1 MGSNTL
7 TLPPRTIAPSAHTKA
22 VLIFAIA
29 VGAAL
34 NLLAAIANTSGWGED
49 FNQFY
54 SASRLAGTGQMYNW
68 DLLRKIEDQNGNEV
82 PTGRLP
88 VVIFGAKLI
97 AWLPYSVARV
107 VWLIGCLFALAIF
120 AVAWPGVDRSMMALE
135 LAWSLPVGLLLVLGQ
150 DTPFWLMLMALGL
163 LLLQSGRP
171 QLAGMVFALC
181 ICKFHLSLGI
191 PIFLVAQK
199 RWSALA
205 SACAT
210 GAALLAACFLIEGPA
225 WPLRYLEAS
234 RRPEFSPAV
243 YRMPNLN
250 GIAYWLPWP
259 AAIEIALTLA
269 VICLLWMACRNTSD
283 LGFAGAVAA
292 ATGLLLAHHCYA
304 NDCALLI
311 PLLVLTIL
319 RPGAPQWLK
328 LTAVVLFTPAPV
340 FLLTTFKP
348 FAGQI
353 MVVGFVVSALVVAAL
368 ATRETAQ
375 VPNAAE

>member
-88 VVIFGAKLI
+88 VVIFGAKII

-120 AVAWPGVDRSMMALE
+120 AVAWPGVDRSMMALA

-171 QLAGMVFALC
+171 RLAGMVFALC
-181 ICKFHLSLGI
+181 ICKFH
-191 PIFLVAQK
+191 
-199 RWSALA
+199 
-205 SACAT
+205 
-210 GAALLAACFLIEGPA
+210 
-225 WPLRYLEAS
+225 
-234 RRPEFSPAV
+234 
-243 YRMPNLN
+243 
-250 GIAYWLPWP
+250 
-259 AAIEIALTLA
+259 
-269 VICLLWMACRNTSD
+269 
-283 LGFAGAVAA
+283 
-292 ATGLLLAHHCYA
+292 
-304 NDCALLI
+304 
-311 PLLVLTIL
+311 
-319 RPGAPQWLK
+319 
-328 LTAVVLFTPAPV
+328 
-340 FLLTTFKP
+340 
-348 FAGQI
+348 
-353 MVVGFVVSALVVAAL
+353 
-368 ATRETAQ
+368 
-375 VPNAAE
+375 